1 MSKSNIQIITGIL
14 LGAVLPIIGVYIVM
28 DARPELI
35 GLQKYSNQDLIKHV
49 NTQIITL
56 GMIINA
62 AVFFLGLQLNKEFFS
77 RGILISSILYLIALF
92 IYRFLL

>member
-1 MSKSNIQIITGIL
+1 MSKPNIQIITGIL